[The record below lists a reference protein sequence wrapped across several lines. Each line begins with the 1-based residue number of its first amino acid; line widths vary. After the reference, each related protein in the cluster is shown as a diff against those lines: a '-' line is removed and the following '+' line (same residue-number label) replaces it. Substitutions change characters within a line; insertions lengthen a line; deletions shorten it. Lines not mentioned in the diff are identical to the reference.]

1 MSAPAAVSVATF
13 SAVLAEA
20 FSAVSIASLQTN
32 MLIGGLRR
40 ARAQARAV
48 ASGTTPTPAPAAAPA
63 AGGATTLS
71 TPVSVSTTAA
81 ARLGDHEVTVGSA
94 FGGNLFTVNPATVG
108 MLQFFADKIDGVGG
122 GSGFL
127 SRLGVAM
134 QASGSALDDML
145 GGLASE
151 LGVALTAGAPAGGA
165 VDIKPLLA
173 RLGAVVQAGQPVSY
187 EASRLVQALATLGA
201 DSDDVDVFVAKTAHI
216 HAEFE
221 FQASDEFRFRV
232 GQTSEQGG
240 ALGALQIVSLAPGF
254 SALYQST
261 SRNKITLDVEFG
273 LTNVKL

>member
-1 MSAPAAVSVATF
+1 MSATAAVSVATF

-40 ARAQARAV
+40 TRAQARA
-48 ASGTTPTPAPAAAPA
+48 AAAGTLPPPPAPA
-63 AGGATTLS
+63 AGGATALS
-71 TPVSVSTTAA
+71 TPTLTGNVGF
-81 ARLGDHEVTVGSA
+81 RLGDEKVNV
-94 FGGNLFTVNPATVG
+94 NLNDGRTRFEADPFTVG
-108 MLQFFADKIDGVGG
+108 MFQFFAEKLDAVGG

-127 SRLGVAM
+127 SRLGAAM
-134 QASGSALDDML
+134 QASEPAVDDML
-145 GGLASE
+145 RGVASE
-151 LGVALTAGAPAGGA
+151 MGMMLTSGAGTPLGS
-165 VDIKPLLA
+165 VDIKALLA
-173 RLGAVVQAGQPVSY
+173 KLGAVVQAGHPVSF

-201 DSDDVDVFVAKTAHI
+201 DSDDVDVFVAKSARI

-221 FQASDEFRFRV
+221 FQASDEFRFRI
-232 GQTSEQGG
+232 GQTSEQSG
-240 ALGALQIVSLAPGF
+240 ALGALQIVSLLPGF